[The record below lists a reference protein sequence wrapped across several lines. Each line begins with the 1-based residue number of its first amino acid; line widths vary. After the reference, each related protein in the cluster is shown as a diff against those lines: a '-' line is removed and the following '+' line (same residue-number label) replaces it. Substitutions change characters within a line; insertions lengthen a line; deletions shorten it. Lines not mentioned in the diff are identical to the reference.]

1 MTKMRLALVVVLSLI
16 GACSMRSDE
25 RLLAVGGVH
34 ALAGAEPCQLAQV
47 EPTSAFEDMHWKDAL
62 VIRARSEGQAD
73 LACGNHKAR
82 LRLIKPARL
91 DLVLVDDHVSVGRR
105 FNVRAVPR
113 DRDGREL
120 EVGKWTE
127 IAWHADG
134 VVTTD
139 ADRSAGEFGM
149 CDTCFGIHGFRAT
162 AEGTATIDAR
172 LDDITGALRVTARP

>member
-1 MTKMRLALVVVLSLI
+1 MTETRLALVVVLSLI
-16 GACSMRSDE
+16 GACSMPSEE

-34 ALAGAEPCQLAQV
+34 ALAGAEPCQLAQA
-47 EPTSAFEDMHWKDAL
+47 EPTSALEDTHWKDAL
-62 VIRARSEGQAD
+62 VVRARSEGHAD
-73 LACGNHKAR
+73 LACGNHKTR
-82 LRLIKPARL
+82 LRLVKPVRL
-91 DLVLVDDHVSVGRR
+91 DLVLVDNDVSVSRR
-105 FNVRAVPR
+105 FHVRAVPH

-134 VVTTD
+134 VVTPD

-162 AEGTATIDAR
+162 AEGTSTIDAR
-172 LDDITGALRVTARP
+172 LGDTTGALRVTARP